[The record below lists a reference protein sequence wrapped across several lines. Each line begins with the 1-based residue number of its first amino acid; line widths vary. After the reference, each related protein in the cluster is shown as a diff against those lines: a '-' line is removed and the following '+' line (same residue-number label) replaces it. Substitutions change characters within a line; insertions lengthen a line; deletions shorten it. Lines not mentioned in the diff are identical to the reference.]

1 MLVARRTAHIRKLT
15 YRIGAALSLVLATLA
30 GLVVVAP
37 SAFAHHP
44 AGSGQSACLDDGN
57 YKVTWTVSNSET
69 LAGRYMLVRSF
80 GVTSNPAGQAGSTT
94 GIVANSSYTGLVTA
108 SAPTTGTIVA
118 PGGSVGLVTTA
129 IPAGTASVTLN
140 LTGYWHYSTGPSTAN
155 EVTQALLPGPITV
168 DLSKVCQGS
177 LDITKTVTGGMAPV
191 GTTFHV
197 TYDNGKG
204 KSGTVDIK
212 NGETK
217 TVTGLP
223 FGSYTLAETG
233 NPADDKV
240 TINPNPA
247 VVDANHVKVSVGV
260 TNAFPDAGG
269 FTVTKHVTGDT
280 AGYVPN
286 STFSVHYVCNDTN
299 ATTGTLTLKDG
310 ETSGVNNLA
319 VGTSCTLSETAKPA
333 TADSS
338 YVYGSEAFVPS
349 NVVVIAKNAQNNTVA
364 VTLNNPINRVLGGF
378 TVTKHVTGET
388 AGYTGGTF
396 TVHYV
401 CNNAAATSGDLTL
414 TDGSSDGTAGLPL
427 GTSCTLSET
436 AKAPLADASYAYG
449 APVFSANPVVVTSNT
464 VPVAVSLSNPIN
476 RVLGGFSV
484 TKHVTGETAGYV
496 ANSTFSVGYS
506 CSDGS
511 SGTLTMKD
519 GETKS
524 VGLLPMTTTCALSE
538 TGKPATTD
546 VSYAYGTESWSPSN
560 NITISSAQTPVAVIL
575 SNPINRVLGSF
586 SVTKHVTGETAGYV
600 ANSTFTVGYSCS
612 DGSSGSLTLKDGETK
627 SVGSLPLLTTCSLSE
642 TAKPAT
648 TDISY
653 AYGTESW
660 SPSANLTINSSST
673 PVAVILSNPIN
684 RVLGSFTVTKHVTG
698 ETAGYV
704 ANSTFTVGYSCSD
717 GSSGTLTL
725 KDGETKSVG
734 SLPLL
739 TTCALSETAKP
750 ATTDVSYAYGAES
763 FTPSSNVTINTN
775 TAPVSVTLTNP
786 INRVLGG
793 FSVTKHVTG
802 ETAGY
807 VANSTFTVGYSC
819 SDGSSGTLTLKDG
832 ETKGVGSLPLL
843 TTCSLSETAKPAT
856 TDSSYAYGAE
866 SFTPSANLTVNS
878 TTTPVAVTLTNP
890 INRQLGGFTVTKHV
904 TGETAGYVANSTF
917 SVGYSCSDGSSG
929 SLTLKDGE
937 TKSVGSLPLLTT
949 CSLSETAKPA
959 TTDSSYAYGAESFT
973 PSANLT
979 VNSTTTPVAVTLTN
993 PINRVLGGFTVTKHV
1008 TGQTAGYTGGS
1019 FTVHYV
1025 CNDAAATSGDL
1036 TVTDGTTD
1044 GKGGLPL
1051 GTSCTLSET
1060 AKPATKDASY
1070 AWGSEVF
1077 SANPVTVNNAQTPV
1091 AVNLSNPI
1099 NRVLGSFSVT
1109 KHVTGETAGY
1119 VAGSKFTVQAS
1130 CSNGVNG
1137 TFDLTDGETK
1147 TMGGLPLLT
1156 TCTLVESVKPATT
1169 DVSYAYGTE
1178 SFTPSNMVTINSST
1192 TPVAVNLSNPINRVL
1207 GSFSVTKHVT
1217 GETAGYVAD
1226 STFTVGY
1233 SCSDGSSGTLT
1244 LTNGETKSVGSLPL
1258 LTTCTLSETAKPD
1271 TADVSYAYGTES
1283 FTPSANLT
1291 ITSSTT
1297 VTAVTLTNPINR
1309 VVGSFSVTKHVTG
1322 ETAGY
1327 VADSTFTVGYSCS
1340 DGSSGTLT
1348 LTNGE
1353 TKSVGG
1359 LPLLTTCTLSETAKP
1374 ATTDSSYAYGAES
1387 FTPSDTVAIV
1397 SSETVVA
1404 VTLTNPID
1412 RVLGGFSVT
1421 KQVTGATDGYVAGSL
1436 FTVAYDCSDGTTGTL
1451 TLSNGSTTGIDGL
1464 PIGTTCTLSE
1474 SAKPATAGSTFVY
1487 QAESWSPSNLVTIAA
1502 NANANTVKLTLT
1514 NPIGIVPATVLGEGV
1529 VRPTSTL
1536 PVTGNSDTL
1545 LLVMI
1550 AGLLLLAGG
1559 CFVTAARI
1567 ED

>member
-684 RVLGSFTVTKHVTG
+684 RVLGSFT
-698 ETAGYV
+698 
-704 ANSTFTVGYSCSD
+704 
-717 GSSGTLTL
+717 
-725 KDGETKSVG
+725 
-734 SLPLL
+734 
-739 TTCALSETAKP
+739 
-750 ATTDVSYAYGAES
+750 
-763 FTPSSNVTINTN
+763 
-775 TAPVSVTLTNP
+775 
-786 INRVLGG
+786 
-793 FSVTKHVTG
+793 VTKHVTG